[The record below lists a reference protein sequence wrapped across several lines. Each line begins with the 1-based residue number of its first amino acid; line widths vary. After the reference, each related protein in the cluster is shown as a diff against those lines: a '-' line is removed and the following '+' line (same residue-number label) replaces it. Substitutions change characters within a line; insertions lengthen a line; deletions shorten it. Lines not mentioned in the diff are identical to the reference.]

1 MTQHNATPL
10 ALATRAIPRDS
21 TAESIT
27 AIIKLTPDRAQELLA
42 LMREIAS
49 LATTSSRVFKVSTF
63 EPLAL
68 YVPTRTLRLRPEPN
82 NFLVLPPDFEVSAI
96 AQIKLVHADV
106 LPFAVCWQAYDLNNR
121 FTLTTSEINA
131 QILHAIASGVAI
143 PPCTVRETF
152 TPLPSRPRIPFFLDL
167 PKYGRP
173 IR

>member
-1 MTQHNATPL
+1 MTRHDSTAL

-68 YVPTRTLRLRPEPN
+68 YVPTRTLHLRPEPN
-82 NFLVLPPDFEVSAI
+82 NFLVLPSDFEVSTI

-106 LPFAVCWQAYDLNNR
+106 LPFAVSWQAYDLHNR
-121 FTLTTSEINA
+121 FTLTTSKIDP
-131 QILHAIASGVAI
+131 QILHAIASGVAL

-152 TPLPSRPRIPFFLDL
+152 TPLPGRPRIPFFLDL
-167 PKYGRP
+167 PKYSRP